1 MPARARCPRLTI
13 DGIVLVNGKLVCVRR
28 ARDPFKG
35 QLALPGGFV
44 ELGETVEEAVV
55 REVREET
62 GLEARV
68 VRLVGVYSDPARD
81 PRGHTVSVVFSL
93 ERTGGE
99 LKAGDDAAD
108 IVLVDPDR
116 PLPLAFDHAKIVAD
130 WRKR

>member
-1 MPARARCPRLTI
+1 MPARQVGPRLTV
-13 DGIVLVNGKLVCVRR
+13 DGIILFDGKLVCVRR
-28 ARDPFKG
+28 AHAPFEG

-62 GLEARV
+62 GLVTRV

-81 PRGHTVSVVFSL
+81 PRGHTVTVVFAL
-93 ERTGGE
+93 EPTGGR

-108 IVLVDPDR
+108 VVLVDPDH
-116 PLPLAFDHAKIVAD
+116 PQELAFDHSKIVAD
-130 WRKR
+130 WRRR